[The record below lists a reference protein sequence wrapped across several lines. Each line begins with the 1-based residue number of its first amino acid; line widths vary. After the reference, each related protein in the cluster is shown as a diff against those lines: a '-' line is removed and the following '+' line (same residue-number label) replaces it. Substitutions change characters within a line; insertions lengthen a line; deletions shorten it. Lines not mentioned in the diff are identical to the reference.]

1 MKTRL
6 WKLDKKKNSEAD
18 FKALKEAAKLIC
30 QGELVAF
37 PTETVYGL
45 GANGLSDAAAKKIY
59 AAKGRPSDNPLIL
72 HIAKKEDILAL
83 TSDLNANAKILMD
96 KFWPGPL
103 TLVLKKSGIIP
114 ETVSAG
120 LDTVAVRMPL
130 TKMAR
135 TFIEFAKTPI
145 AAPSANKS
153 GRPSPTNAKDVLDDM
168 DGLIAGIIDG
178 GSSNIGVES
187 TIVDTTGT
195 VPMILRPGGIT
206 KQMLEEVLG
215 EVKLDPALLLNPQND
230 ENFKPKAPGMKYRHY
245 APKAKMTLFEGK
257 DALGNLLKNLLKE
270 DFTKQKIGLLISKNE
285 AKTLALKLKEWQ
297 EKKEKKE
304 QNENNEQN
312 ENSLSEKDLN
322 KLLIYSWDNDKE
334 ELAESLYTYLRMFD
348 HEKVEVIFATGVSEE
363 GLGLAIMNRM
373 RKSASYNIVK

>member
-1 MKTRL
+1 MKTKL
-6 WKLDKKKNSEAD
+6 WKLDKKNNSEAD
-18 FKALKEAAKLIC
+18 LRALKEAAKLIC
-30 QGELVAF
+30 EGELVAF

-45 GANGLSDAAAKKIY
+45 GADGLNDLATKKIY

-83 TSDLNANAKILMD
+83 TTNLNSNAKILIE

-103 TLVLKKSGIIP
+103 TLVVEKSKIIP
-114 ETVSAG
+114 KTVSAG
-120 LDTVAVRMPL
+120 LNTVAVRMPS
-130 TKMAR
+130 TKIAR
-135 TFIEFAKTPI
+135 DFIEFANTPI

-187 TIVDTTGT
+187 TIVDTTSM

-206 KQMLEEVLG
+206 KQMLEDVLG
-215 EVKLDPALLLNPQND
+215 VVELDPALNLEPKND
-230 ENFKPKAPGMKYRHY
+230 ESFAPKAPGMKYRHY
-245 APKAKMTLFEGK
+245 APKAKMILFEGEE
-257 DALGNLLKNLLKE
+257 ALDKLVQELLKLDFEKE
-270 DFTKQKIGLLISKNE
+270 CIGLLISEEEKAFLE
-285 AKTLALKLKEWQ
+285 SKLRKTKGHGIKA
-297 EKKEKKE
+297 
-304 QNENNEQN
+304 
-312 ENSLSEKDLN
+312 LN
-322 KLLIYSWDNDKE
+322 KLLIHTWRNKK
-334 ELAESLYTYLRMFD
+334 ELAEALYTYLRRFD
-348 HEKVEVIFATGVSEE
+348 HEKVSVIFATGVCEE

>member
-6 WKLDKKKNSEAD
+6 WKLDKKNSEAD
-18 FKALKEAAKLIC
+18 FKALEEAAELIR

-45 GANGLSDAAAKKIY
+45 GANGLSDEAAKKIY
-59 AAKGRPSDNPLIL
+59 AAKGRPADNPLIL

-83 TSDLNANAKILMD
+83 TSDLNNNAKILMD

-103 TLVLKKSGIIP
+103 TIVLKKSGLIP

-120 LDTVAVRMPL
+120 LETVAVRMPS

-135 TFIEFAKTPI
+135 TFIELAKTPI

-168 DGLIAGIIDG
+168 DEVIAGIIDG
-178 GSSNIGVES
+178 GSCNIGVES
-187 TIVDTTGT
+187 TIVDTTSA

-257 DALGNLLKNLLKE
+257 DALENLFKSLLKE
-270 DFTKQKIGLLISKNE
+270 DFLKQKIGLLISKDE
-285 AKTLALKLKEWQ
+285 AKLLAFKLKEW
-297 EKKEKKE
+297 EKK
-304 QNENNEQN
+304 
-312 ENSLSEKDLN
+312 SEDDSSIKPLN
-322 KLLIYSWDNDKE
+322 KLLIYSWGNNKK

-348 HEKVEVIFATGVSEE
+348 HEKAELILATGVSED